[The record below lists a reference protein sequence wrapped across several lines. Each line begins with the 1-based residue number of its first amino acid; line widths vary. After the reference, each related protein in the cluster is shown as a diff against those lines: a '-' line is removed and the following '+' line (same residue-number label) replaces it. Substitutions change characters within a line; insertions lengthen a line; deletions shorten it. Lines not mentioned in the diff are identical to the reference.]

1 MDSTHPKIVRQ
12 AALNKLADIT
22 AIERGTLTEEYRERP
37 TPDGKGTVR
46 RGPYFKHQCWEN
58 GQNHSTRIPS
68 GQVARVR
75 EHIENGHRFD
85 ELTAT
90 LEQLAI
96 EEGRS
101 QRAALSDMPVSADIE
116 SKKNSTRNVFRK
128 GTGKRK
134 PLSPPFTKRSPR
146 KG

>member
-1 MDSTHPKIVRQ
+1 MDSTHSRIIRQ
-12 AALNKLADIT
+12 ATLKKLADIT
-22 AIERGTLTEEYRERP
+22 AIERGTLTEEYRERIV
-37 TPDGKGTVR
+37 PDGNVSVR

-58 GQNHSTRIPS
+58 GKNRSVRVPS
-68 GQVARVR
+68 GQVAQVR
-75 EHIENGHRFD
+75 EHIENGQRFD

-90 LEQLAI
+90 LEQLAL

-101 QRAALSDMPVSADIE
+101 QRAVLSDMPVPADIE
-116 SKKNSTRNVFRK
+116 SKKNSTRNVSKK

-146 KG
+146 KE

>member
-1 MDSTHPKIVRQ
+1 MDSADPNIIRQ
-12 AALNKLADIT
+12 ATLKRLADIT
-22 AIERGTLTEEYRERP
+22 AIERGTLAEEYRERP
-37 TPDGKGTVR
+37 APDGNGTVQ

-58 GQNHSTRIPS
+58 GKNRTVRVPS
-68 GQVARVR
+68 GQVAQVR
-75 EHIENGHRFD
+75 EHLENGHRFD

-101 QRAALSDMPVSADIE
+101 QRAALSDIPVPADTE
-116 SKKNSTRNVFRK
+116 SKKNSRRNVSRK
-128 GTGKRK
+128 DTGKRK
-134 PLSPPFTKRSPR
+134 PSSPPFTKRSLK

>member
-1 MDSTHPKIVRQ
+1 MDPAHSKIIRQ
-12 AALNKLADIT
+12 AALAKLAAIT

-37 TPDGKGTVR
+37 APDGNGTVR

-58 GQNHSTRIPS
+58 GKNRSVRIPS
-68 GQVARVR
+68 GQVAQVR

-96 EEGRS
+96 ADGRG
-101 QRAALSDMPVSADIE
+101 QRVALSDIPDSADIE
-116 SKKNSTRNVFRK
+116 SKKYSTRNVSKKSTR
-128 GTGKRK
+128 
-134 PLSPPFTKRSPR
+134 PLRC
-146 KG
+146 

>member
-1 MDSTHPKIVRQ
+1 MDITDPNMIRQ
-12 AALNKLADIT
+12 ETLKKLADIT

-37 TPDGKGTVR
+37 APDGNGTVQL
-46 RGPYFKHQCWEN
+46 GPYFKHQCWEN
-58 GQNHSTRIPS
+58 GKNRSVRVPS
-68 GQVARVR
+68 GQVVQVR
-75 EHIENGHRFD
+75 EHLERGHRFD

-101 QRAALSDMPVSADIE
+101 QRATLSNIPAVDTE
-116 SKKNSTRNVFRK
+116 SKKNSTRNVSK
-128 GTGKRK
+128 KDTGKRK
-134 PLSPPFTKRSPR
+134 PSSPPFTKRSPK

>member
-1 MDSTHPKIVRQ
+1 MDITDPNMIRLETLK
-12 AALNKLADIT
+12 KLADIT

-37 TPDGKGTVR
+37 APDGNGTVQL
-46 RGPYFKHQCWEN
+46 GPYFKHQCWEN
-58 GQNHSTRIPS
+58 GKNRSVRVPS
-68 GQVARVR
+68 GQVVQVR
-75 EHIENGHRFD
+75 ELLESGHRFD

-101 QRAALSDMPVSADIE
+101 QRATLSNISAVDTE
-116 SKKNSTRNVFRK
+116 SKKNSTRNASK
-128 GTGKRK
+128 KDTGKRK
-134 PLSPPFTKRSPR
+134 PSSPPFTKRSPK